1 MKDESQDTG
10 RRIGG
15 SLSLKCCNKLCQLI
29 ETIPLYDT
37 ETRRHRVLS
46 VGRCKNPKCG
56 CVKAEFVYYDITKG
70 KFITQPV
77 PKQEVAKTIEQFKKA
92 PYLNNYPTKIKYG
105 SKDNM
110 NWKYQKD
117 GNMYDFN
124 NVLIQKVR
132 TELKVYGK

>member
-1 MKDESQDTG
+1 MD
-10 RRIGG
+10 GG
-15 SLSLKCCNKLCQLI
+15 
-29 ETIPLYDT
+29 D
-37 ETRRHRVLS
+37 
-46 VGRCKNPKCG
+46 
-56 CVKAEFVYYDITKG
+56 FVM
-70 KFITQPV
+70 
-77 PKQEVAKTIEQFKKA
+77 FKV
-92 PYLNNYPTKIKYG
+92 YLLDANNYPTKIKYG

>member
-1 MKDESQDTG
+1 MIKTIVRHGQEN
-10 RRIGG
+10 GG
-15 SLSLKCCNKLCQLI
+15 SLSLKCCNKLCQLM

-37 ETRRHRVLS
+37 ETRRHRVLV
-46 VGRCKNPKCG
+46 VGRCKNPSCG
-56 CVKAEFVYYDITKG
+56 CIKAEFMYWDTKKE
-70 KFITQPV
+70 KFIYQPV
-77 PKQEVAKTIEQFKKA
+77 PRSEVAATIEKFKKS
-92 PYLNNYPTKIKYG
+92 PYLMNYPSKIKYG

-132 TELKVYGK
+132 TELKIYGK